1 MITFGGKNAL
11 STLSNSYMLS
21 LVYRML
27 VLDDRKMKDV
37 TYISRLKKEPHGA
50 QMRFYKKKLETVSNF
65 SL

>member
-1 MITFGGKNAL
+1 MITLGGKNAL

-37 TYISRLKKEPHGA
+37 AYISRLEKNPC
-50 QMRFYKKKLETVSNF
+50 
-65 SL
+65 